1 MPDPA
6 TLAIVLLVF
15 LIAGATKG
23 VVGMGLPSVS
33 LALLTMAIDLQS
45 AMALLIAPSL
55 ATNLWQALVGGHGR
69 AILRRLW
76 PFLLMATATVSI
88 GAIALTRVA
97 PTSLSGLLGLL
108 LIIYAISGL
117 IGWRLKIDERHERL
131 AGLVLGG
138 FNGVFTGMTGSFV
151 FPGLLFL
158 QGIGLTRD
166 QLVQAMGML
175 FSVSTIALG
184 IALQRNS
191 WLDVSLGL
199 MSALAII
206 PAVAGMML
214 GASLRRRISDSLFR
228 RLFFAALL
236 VLGATLVLGAARHTG

>member
-191 WLDVSLGL
+191 WLDGSLGL

-214 GASLRRRISDSLFR
+214 GASLRRRISDSLFT